1 MKSIET
7 PILICG
13 IGGYRNDSRRV
24 RRNRASSALKLT
36 GASTNDRGGRR
47 RFTPAFHGAIALRVF
62 STRRHRPLGAA
73 VASAAARGVGPASR
87 PSVSQSGHRQP
98 GSFRLDPPLA
108 AGRAKGASRGSGPA
122 RRSRCSRSCFS
133 TTGSSR
139 LAITFIAPPPCSQG
153 SISILNTCFKRC
165 A

>member
-24 RRNRASSALKLT
+24 RRNGASCALKST
-36 GASTNDRGGRR
+36 GASRNDRGGRR
-47 RFTPAFHGAIALRVF
+47 RFTLAFHGAIALRVF

-73 VASAAARGVGPASR
+73 VASAAARDVG
-87 PSVSQSGHRQP
+87 
-98 GSFRLDPPLA
+98 
-108 AGRAKGASRGSGPA
+108 
-122 RRSRCSRSCFS
+122 
-133 TTGSSR
+133 
-139 LAITFIAPPPCSQG
+139 ITFIAPPPCSQG
-153 SISILNTCFKRC
+153 SILILNTRFKRC